1 MSFCNTAAALTFTA
15 ADLAALDVLAQS
27 FGRPMTVEVCA
38 DDGPA
43 WAALVPVE
51 RRGGPLADRDTQP
64 STDRRESFG
73 EVPGGPLMSVQ
84 LTTEPGRRCVLLAAD
99 GRVVLA
105 AGDDLAD
112 VVRVAGL
119 AAH

>member
-1 MSFCNTAAALTFTA
+1 MSYCTTPALTFSA
-15 ADLAALDVLAQS
+15 ADLTALDALAQS
-27 FGRPMTVEVCA
+27 FERPMTVEVCA

-51 RRGGPLADRDTQP
+51 RRGGPLAGRNTLP
-64 STDRRESFG
+64 STDRREGFG

-84 LTTEPGRRCVLLAAD
+84 TTSQPGRRLVVLAAD
-99 GRVVLA
+99 GRTVLG

-112 VVRVAGL
+112 LVRMAGL